1 MNALISYLKHVREE
15 FTHIVW
21 PTRHTAIAH
30 TLVVIFIAAVI
41 ALLVG
46 LLDYGFGSIVNHIL
60 LADNIF
66 FMEENE
72 KRERESGIRFMRT
85 RDMRTRLSA
94 I

>member
-30 TLVVIFIAAVI
+30 TLVIIFIAAVI

-46 LLDYGFGSIVNHIL
+46 LLDYVFSSVVSRVI
-60 LADNIF
+60 
-66 FMEENE
+66 
-72 KRERESGIRFMRT
+72 GI
-85 RDMRTRLSA
+85 
-94 I
+94 